1 MTDFLK
7 HAYPRKILAART
19 RPSLQNGHAPSE
31 PWGRTMRDVDKPPVL
46 RQPRRLLRLL
56 LVLFVVLGIVYA
68 ATALTGFL
76 RNQTKDPDPRMTGA
90 EAPLEPSA

>member
-1 MTDFLK
+1 
-7 HAYPRKILAART
+7 
-19 RPSLQNGHAPSE
+19 
-31 PWGRTMRDVDKPPVL
+31 MRDVDKPPIL

-56 LVLFVVLGIVYA
+56 IVLLVVLGIVYA

-76 RNQTKDPDPRMTGA
+76 RNQSKDPDPRMTGA